1 MAESPNTLLENIK
14 NWIREKN
21 EFQISHLSNPKAHF
35 SIQISPHQQNVI
47 PPITIAFPKGM
58 DSLIF
63 GWNWLLEV
71 MDTKAYSS
79 ITDNRRKENIIM
91 TLQNECKSRNLILQG
106 NPDMYNLAQLAVHRL
121 IPSNELTK
129 DNFRNIVM
137 DLIYL
142 WALAMLQ
149 FERHD
154 MSRAGFNPSD
164 YI

>member
-14 NWIREKN
+14 NWMREKN
-21 EFQISHLSNPKAHF
+21 EFQISQLSNPKAHF
-35 SIQISPHQQNVI
+35 SIQISPYKQNVV
-47 PPITIAFPKGM
+47 PPITIAFPKGT

-91 TLQNECKSRNLILQG
+91 TLQNESRKRNLILQG
-106 NPDMYNLAQLAVHRL
+106 SPDMYNLAQLAVHRL
-121 IPSNELTK
+121 IPSIELTK
-129 DNFRNIVM
+129 DKFRNIVM

-149 FERHD
+149 FEKQG
-154 MSRAGFNPSD
+154 MNKAGFNPSD
-164 YI
+164 YV